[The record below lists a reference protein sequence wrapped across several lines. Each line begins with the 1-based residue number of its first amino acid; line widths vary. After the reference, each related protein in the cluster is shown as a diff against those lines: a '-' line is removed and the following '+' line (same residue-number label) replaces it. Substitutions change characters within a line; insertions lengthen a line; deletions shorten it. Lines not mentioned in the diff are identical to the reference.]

1 MTRQMFC
8 AYRRED
14 AASRGLTGGF
24 GTTEDLGEV
33 RLKTSRGKQLGSGC
47 EAIVLTQKPVIEQ
60 IQRRWIP
67 DTGTRGR
74 REWGASLA
82 LTTV

>member
-1 MTRQMFC
+1 MFC
-8 AYRRED
+8 AFRRED
-14 AASRGLTGGF
+14 APSRGLTAGF
-24 GTTEDLGEV
+24 GIAKYLGEV

-47 EAIVLTQKPVIEQ
+47 EAVVSTQKPVIDQ
-60 IQRRWIP
+60 IRRHWIP